1 MKRLAFLFHNLVI
14 HPLAGLL
21 WFCGFVEW
29 GDKVHDAF
37 APVSS
42 NRSAENTLQ
51 LMIAAS
57 DKKRRYQAQAG
68 VNVEL
73 AKVAFEKRR
82 GTKLDN
88 KLQAIEDAYRD
99 SKPMEPIKVYGDASS
114 LPDLSKR

>member
-14 HPLAGLL
+14 HPIAGLL

-37 APVSS
+37 TPSS
-42 NRSAENTLQ
+42 SRSAENSLQ
-51 LMIAAS
+51 LMVAAS
-57 DKKRRYQAQAG
+57 DEHRRYQAQAG
-68 VNVEL
+68 VNTEL
-73 AKVAFEKRR
+73 AKVAFERRR
-82 GTKLDN
+82 GTKLDG

-99 SKPMEPIKVYGDASS
+99 SKPMKPIKVYGDASS